1 MHPHSRFLAHNFL
14 TEIQE
19 HPPSMLKNIDSE
31 PLVGADGDPRAYN
44 INIKKRRQ
52 QTPLA
57 GATGDP
63 GVSTINA

>member
-19 HPPSMLKNIDSE
+19 HPPSTLKNIDSE

-52 QTPLA
+52 QTPWRVL
-57 GATGDP
+57 P
-63 GVSTINA
+63 EI